1 MQAST
6 HSPAAKI
13 LIVDDEV
20 DVLEF
25 IEYSLRKEGYEVYAA
40 RDGLEA
46 IRLAREV
53 HPDLV
58 LLDVMMPNLDGLAT
72 AEHLRSLRELRQ
84 VLIVFLTARND
95 EQSELA
101 GFHAG
106 ADDYIT
112 KPIKPRLLVSRLK
125 ALLRRR
131 TAGDVMDQISIGHVT
146 IDRERRIVR
155 VNDQEVFLAR
165 KEFDLLAML
174 ASKPG
179 RVFPR
184 AEILKRIWGDEVIVG
199 DRTIDVHVRKIRQ
212 KVGESLIKTV
222 KGVGYKFEI

>member
-1 MQAST
+1 MQSSANST
-6 HSPAAKI
+6 PAKI
-13 LIVDDEV
+13 LIVDDEM

-25 IEYSLRKEGYEVYAA
+25 IEYNLRKEGYQVFSA

-58 LLDVMMPNLDGLAT
+58 ILDVMMPNLDGLAT

-101 GFHAG
+101 GFNAG
-106 ADDYIT
+106 ADDYVT
-112 KPIKPRLLVSRLK
+112 KPIKPRLLVSRIK

-131 TAGDVMDQISIGHVT
+131 ATGEDWEQISIGHVT
-146 IDRERRIVR
+146 IDRERRV
-155 VNDQEVFLAR
+155 VLLDGQEIFLAR
-165 KEFDLLAML
+165 KEFELLAML